1 MGNRCAHVFAI
12 SVAASVAALSLA
24 ADEAFAGGS
33 DTLERGRYLVK
44 TTGCNDCHTAG
55 YLPSAG
61 RVEEARWLTGDR
73 LGWQGPWG
81 TTYPPNLRLLIQR
94 LTPEQWLV
102 IARRPARPPMPWFAL
117 REMTDTDLLAI
128 YHFIRS
134 LGPAGDA
141 APAFVPPGQPVKTPV
156 VKVPG

>member
-1 MGNRCAHVFAI
+1 MRNRSAHVFATSI
-12 SVAASVAALSLA
+12 AGSIVAIFLSA
-24 ADEAFAGGS
+24 GAFAGGAA
-33 DTLERGRYLVK
+33 TLERGRYLVK

-55 YLPSAG
+55 YLPNAG
-61 RVEEARWLTGDR
+61 RVDESRWLTGDH

-81 TTYPPNLRLLIQR
+81 TTYPPNLRLLVR
-94 LTPEQWLV
+94 GLTAEQWLV

-128 YHFIRS
+128 YHFIHS